1 MNNKYLHMKQV
12 ILNIPENKFQ
22 FFMELV
28 KNLGFVKT
36 SEEVIPE
43 EHKQEVRRRIAASDK
58 NPECLLDWEDVK
70 NDFKLD

>member
-1 MNNKYLHMKQV
+1 MKQV
-12 ILNIPENKFQ
+12 ILNIPESKFK

-36 SEEVIPE
+36 SEVSIPE
-43 EHKQEVRRRIAASDK
+43 EHKQEVRKRIAASDR
-58 NPECLLDWEDVK
+58 NPERLIDWDNVK

>member
-1 MNNKYLHMKQV
+1 MKQV

-28 KNLGFVKT
+28 KNLGFVKAADI
-36 SEEVIPE
+36 SIPE
-43 EHKQEVRRRIAASDK
+43 EHKQEVRKRMAASDK
-58 NPECLLDWEDVK
+58 NPERLLDWNDVK

>member
-1 MNNKYLHMKQV
+1 MKQV

-28 KNLGFVKT
+28 KNLGFVKAADV
-36 SEEVIPE
+36 SIPE
-43 EHKQEVRRRIAASDK
+43 EHKQEVRKRIAASDK
-58 NPECLLDWEDVK
+58 NPERLLDWDKVK

>member
-1 MNNKYLHMKQV
+1 MKQV

-28 KNLGFVKT
+28 KNLGFIKAVDV
-36 SEEVIPE
+36 SIPE
-43 EHKQEVRRRIAASDK
+43 EHKREVRKRIAASNK
-58 NPECLLDWEDVK
+58 NPERLLDWETIK

>member
-1 MNNKYLHMKQV
+1 MKQV

-28 KNLGFVKT
+28 KNLGFVKAADV
-36 SEEVIPE
+36 SIPE
-43 EHKQEVRRRIAASDK
+43 EHKKIVRQRIADSNK
-58 NPECLLDWEDVK
+58 NPERLLDWDEVK